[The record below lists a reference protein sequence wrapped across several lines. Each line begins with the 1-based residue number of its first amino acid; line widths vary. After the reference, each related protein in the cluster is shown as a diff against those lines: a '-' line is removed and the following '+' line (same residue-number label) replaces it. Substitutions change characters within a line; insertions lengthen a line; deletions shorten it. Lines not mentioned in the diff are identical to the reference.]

1 MSDRMTDDVYHL
13 AQGPLHLSRK
23 RREEKADK
31 APNKSGESINRELGI
46 KKRGIFCSVKV
57 WASSHRFCSFSM
69 LLLLHIDHQKRP
81 HTTQSESMK
90 FGLTKRVNKGK

>member
-1 MSDRMTDDVYHL
+1 MTDDVYHL

-31 APNKSGESINRELGI
+31 AANKSGESINRGLGR
-46 KKRGIFCSVKV
+46 KRRGIFCSVKV
-57 WASSHRFCSFSM
+57 WASWHRFCSFSM
-69 LLLLHIDHQKRP
+69 LLLLHIDHQKLP
-81 HTTQSESMK
+81 HTAHPKSMK